1 LLFGLADLS
10 FATEDHPMPSMI
22 EARPVATRY
31 GETDKTGTLRYL
43 FGSVLSLA
51 ALFGL
56 FILAGL
62 EF

>member
-1 LLFGLADLS
+1 
-10 FATEDHPMPSMI
+10 MPSMI